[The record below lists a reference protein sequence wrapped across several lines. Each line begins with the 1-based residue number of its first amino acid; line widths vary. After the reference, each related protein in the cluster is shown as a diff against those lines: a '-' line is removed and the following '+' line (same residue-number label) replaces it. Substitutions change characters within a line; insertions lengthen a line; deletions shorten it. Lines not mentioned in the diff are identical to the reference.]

1 MFASF
6 IAETTVSV
14 CTLPSHRHARPALS
28 IPQVGKCMRLPAD
41 LFQIIQYLAWRCRIQ
56 ISIAGKEAKTSEE
69 TSSHMI
75 DMCPVHPF
83 RLAWL
88 EHDAVLPQFFKY
100 YKSSG
105 GHFVTDKHPSEKNVP
120 VQSGIPKTAYRC
132 ITCPYRLLSVFL
144 QPLVFLIQILYMIR
158 MDQNIFL
165 LFSMASPQ

>member
-1 MFASF
+1 MFASL

-28 IPQVGKCMRLPAD
+28 IPQAGKCMRLPAD
-41 LFQIIQYLAWRCRIQ
+41 LFSDHTISGLAVSYPNQHSW
-56 ISIAGKEAKTSEE
+56 KEAKTSEE

-144 QPLVFLIQILYMIR
+144 QLLVFLIQILYMIR